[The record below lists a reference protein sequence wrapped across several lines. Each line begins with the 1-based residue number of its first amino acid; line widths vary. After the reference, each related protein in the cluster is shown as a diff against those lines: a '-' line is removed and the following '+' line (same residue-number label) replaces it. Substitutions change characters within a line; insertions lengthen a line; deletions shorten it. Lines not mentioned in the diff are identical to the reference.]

1 MTETFWGMAG
11 ADWALF
17 GGAMAAVLG
26 GIGSAIGIT
35 IASSTVSGIVTE
47 EGSKFGKLLP
57 IAAMPGTQGI
67 YGFITAVL
75 VLVFFGIFGG
85 DVTLEGAAGFV
96 FGTDV
101 NLKNQTVPEYVESQL
116 SIEEILDELIAPLG
130 IPAVANV
137 PVGHGKHMATMPLG
151 ATVRLDA
158 GAKTLEV
165 TEAAVV

>member
-17 GGAMAAVLG
+17 GGATAAVLG

-85 DVTLEGAAGFV
+85 DVTLEGTAGFKVFLACQPVAWLCLVTAIYQGRTGAAAAGIV
-96 FGTDV
+96 ARR
-101 NLKNQTVPEYVESQL
+101 
-116 SIEEILDELIAPLG
+116 DE
-130 IPAVANV
+130 
-137 PVGHGKHMATMPLG
+137 
-151 ATVRLDA
+151 DA
-158 GAKTLEV
+158 GKALIFPALVETYAVLSLIV
-165 TEAAVV
+165 TILMMLSLQNAYM